1 MQALKCI
8 FFLHTFSQLHIFNV
22 SRIFRIPAQPRLTRS
37 ARSTAVDFLKL
48 IAVARSGFF
57 WPQISQKMWLA
68 PFLPHT
74 PTQSPWRASYFT
86 QFITVE
92 REITPRHVTVSRS
105 ACEVVTRSQVC
116 RRIRSSKGQQ
126 PERAPNTS
134 SLICTRNRGIHCH
147 GLFTSIGYQSKR
159 KPQM

>member
-1 MQALKCI
+1 MKRSTENNVSSGKREVCVLTSIKIYSLMQALKCI
-8 FFLHTFSQLHIFNV
+8 FFFHTFSQLHIFNA
-22 SRIFRIPAQPRLTRS
+22 SRIFRTPAQPRLTRS

-92 REITPRHVTVSRS
+92 REITSRHVTVSRS

-116 RRIRSSKGQQ
+116 RRIRSSQGSTA
-126 PERAPNTS
+126 R
-134 SLICTRNRGIHCH
+134 TR
-147 GLFTSIGYQSKR
+147 T
-159 KPQM
+159 